1 VRLRFDVL
9 LTVEGKKRERERIG
23 ERAYGTTELSNH
35 HDPGCYERYP

>member
-9 LTVEGKKRERERIG
+9 LTVQGKKRERERIG

-35 HDPGCYERYP
+35 HDTRCYERYL